1 MFRCDRQK
9 KHFNRMVTVYT
20 NYVCQVDLNK
30 YILPKLKARPMK
42 CYIGYYFCLLALN
55 PNVKAIK
62 KSKKGFHNVLNIVDF
77 NQIQKQS
84 CKDVFKNKRSESS
97 SKMRV
102 VKNTF
107 NKVIARLFYVKN
119 YGFCIGEIL
128 TRITRLIHS

>member
-84 CKDVFKNKRSESS
+84 CKDVFKNKRSEVPRKCEWS
-97 SKMRV
+97 
-102 VKNTF
+102 
-107 NKVIARLFYVKN
+107 
-119 YGFCIGEIL
+119 
-128 TRITRLIHS
+128 RIHLIK